1 MTASGL
7 SSSENTTEFY
17 VNENGISM
25 FWSPYFFRTTS
36 GSKDIRW
43 LSVNWPIFAWHSG
56 NYIYMYANWTSADD
70 ENRSYEILWENEL
83 AVGTRWWAFIYFTQ
97 RTGTFDNI
105 TGWEYLWVIHE
116 RNGIINTVWNCNFDN
131 PPAYA
136 PQWILWWNISPQT
149 QCTIQNRTWH
159 NFHGVLAW
167 DLAVDKGDAYN
178 SLMVWVNTDNP
189 QATLDVNGSLR
200 VGSNCLPIGLTCDA
214 TNVGTM
220 MYLERKASYQW
231 SLVICIANGV
241 IQDAN
246 NNYVVN
252 YVWYD
257 IMRWLIGTNLS
268 ELWFE
273 TQYGDFSCILPKPNA
288 GVYPM
293 PADNGSVYEFEP
305 EPLNPITEN

>member
-105 TGWEYLWVIHE
+105 TGWEYPWVIHE

-200 VGSNCLPIGLTCDA
+200 LGSNCMPSNMTCNA
-214 TNVGTM
+214 SNAGTM
-220 MYLERKASYQW
+220 MYLEKRNLTSTPIEYQW
-231 SLVICIANGV
+231 SLVICIASW
-241 IQDAN
+241 AN
-246 NNYVVN
+246 TNENWQIIIN

-257 IMRWLIGTNLS
+257 IMRWVTETSLEN
-268 ELWFE
+268 LWFNINNWP
-273 TQYGDFSCILPKPNA
+273 CIIPKPNA
-288 GVYPM
+288 RVFPI
-293 PADNGSVYEFEP
+293 
-305 EPLNPITEN
+305 PLNDDIHDFIPEIDN